1 MTTSATLCVTPD
13 TLRSAPSVAGLD
25 VSESEWRLDL
35 TEYETFIEAVT
46 GIAVGPDLSD
56 SDSYRIRNRLEA
68 LVAERYRTG
77 EWPTVVREAC
87 SGTMSPEDVV
97 ELARFF
103 RFYLD
108 CRQAADPVAPGTA
121 D

>member
-1 MTTSATLCVTPD
+1 MSTSDTLCVTPD
-13 TLRSAPSVAGLD
+13 TSRSAPSVAGLD

-35 TEYETFIEAVT
+35 TQYETFIESVT

-77 EWPTVVREAC
+77 EWSAVVREAA
-87 SGTMSPEDVV
+87 TDTVAPEDVV

-108 CRQAADPVAPGTA
+108 CRQAADPVALG
-121 D
+121 